1 VSTVAA
7 RQARASNV
15 PPSVPSIRAQIAI
28 TVEKTNGPHR
38 CEPLS
43 QTITLWNQATAHF
56 VGRHVILLSQE
67 SRDLAT
73 IRRCPISRAIARG
86 SRQGSEFQDL
96 AWRRIEPL
104 DRSEEPWFGSRF
116 TTIDRP
122 DTTAL
127 EKQPRLHGCNIVE
140 ACSAYDVIFGNNRQ
154 SEVRTRTIQLGCQIV
169 ARSKYERQANEAAA
183 I

>member
-1 VSTVAA
+1 V
-7 RQARASNV
+7 
-15 PPSVPSIRAQIAI
+15 ILLYDGKQIA
-28 TVEKTNGPHR
+28 TMRKWGTTLF
-38 CEPLS
+38 C
-43 QTITLWNQATAHF
+43 QTITLWNQATADF

-67 SRDLAT
+67 SCDLAT
-73 IRRCPISRAIARG
+73 IRRCPIARAIARG
-86 SRQGSEFQDL
+86 GRQGSEFQDL

-116 TTIDRP
+116 TTVNRP